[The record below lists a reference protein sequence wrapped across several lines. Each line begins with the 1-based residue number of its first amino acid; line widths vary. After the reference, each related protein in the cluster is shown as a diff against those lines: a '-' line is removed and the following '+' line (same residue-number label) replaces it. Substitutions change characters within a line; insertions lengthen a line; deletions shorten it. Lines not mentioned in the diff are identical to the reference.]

1 MARKYD
7 LISELYN
14 RTCKTVVSNPQNW
27 QAFLASACRNYKLR
41 YDEQLLVYAQRPDAT
56 AVLEIEQWNKI
67 FGRWV
72 NRGARGIAV
81 FADENRSR
89 QRLTHYFDISD
100 THESRYSRT
109 VPIWDMRQEY
119 EADVIETLES
129 TFGEIEN
136 KSSLAEAIMGA
147 ARNAA
152 EDNIPD
158 YLQDLYYATEGSSFE
173 EVEEDIVAFIYKNV
187 VTNSVAY
194 MMMSRLGVDTDGYFE
209 LDDFRDVTNFNT
221 QETLNALGFATSDIA
236 EMGLTEISKTITAL
250 NRQNRIIVGQDRNEY
265 NKVENNDERS
275 LDNERTDLHDGGRLQ
290 PSEPETSTAAGSDFG
305 QIRSDEERFSEGTS
319 QSPLLQSPDEGRTD
333 TALGGSG
340 TESQQ
345 DGGNNPEPDGT
356 ERGSERTDESGGYD
370 EMGSSDELPSQLGT
384 GNRESGSDIRL
395 EYYDRTHEDKSLPF
409 FGRDEVINEILRTTP
424 HLSASLEE
432 IKDYYERNPDNKD
445 RTEYIKSIFNND
457 YTELTLEDGRT
468 VGYKTFENVLH
479 LWEGKYDSR
488 TAQSFYDWAVIARHF
503 EAMRLLGELSDSIKP
518 LPSMDG
524 QMTFILDGRAEEK
537 KTSAFTFSQEIIDAV
552 LANGSGFSEGKMRI
566 YEQFEKSLSAKEN
579 ADFLKNEYGW
589 GGSYPVIIG
598 AGIDESHDG
607 KGITITKG
615 IGKENPHITLSWSQ
629 VEKRIGE
636 LIRMDRYLNPKE
648 KERYPQWLESQE
660 ERRAKIEETKRNR
673 EILSNAPPEQEL
685 AEKEPEEAEISQDVK
700 YEYHLGDKVYIGA
713 SEYEILSVDDERVML
728 YDYDMPLFNKEFS
741 RTEFDRKVR
750 ENPMNEHLIVKEEP
764 AEERNETE
772 EVQTNMGSMPIE
784 DYREIVAS
792 QSGFD
797 SYDEMYHQGYRI
809 GNGYDKEPE
818 PVVPA
823 WEQKKKV
830 KGFDLHPDVS
840 MAERHTF
847 NLKENEVETV
857 GKKERF
863 RRNIMAIQ
871 LLKKCQEEN
880 RFATLEEQIILSK
893 YVGWGGLSEAFDENN
908 SAWATEYLELSS
920 VLTPEEYASAREST
934 LTAFYTPPEVITAI
948 YKAMEQMGFKE
959 GNLLEPSCGIGN
971 FIGMLPDTMQDS
983 KIYGVELDTIS
994 AGIAQQ
1000 LYQKTTIA
1008 AQGFEETNL
1017 PDSFFDGVVGNVPF
1031 GDFKVS
1037 DKRYDKHKFLIHD
1050 YFFAKSLD
1058 KLRPGGVMALVTSKG
1073 TMDKETLAVRKYI
1086 AQRAELLGAIRLP
1099 NNTFKGNA
1107 GTEVISDILILQ
1119 KRDRLIDIEP
1129 DWVHLDTDENGIKM
1143 NSYFVQHPEMILG
1156 EMKMVSGRFG
1166 MEATCV
1172 PYENADLAAQLDEAV
1187 ANIHGEITEYEAEEE
1202 LEEEDNSIPAD
1213 PAVRNFSYTV
1223 VDDKIYYRE
1232 NSRMTPVEVSATAE
1246 NRIKGMIAIR
1256 NSVRTLIE
1264 LQTEDYPDSEIK
1276 AEQERLNRLYD
1287 TFSGKYGLINSRANT
1302 SAFSQDSSFSLLSA
1316 LEIIGEDGE
1325 LERKADMFS
1334 KRTIKPH
1341 TPVTSVDTASEAL
1354 AVSLGEKAT
1363 IDMDYMMELSG
1374 KSENEIFEDL
1384 KGVIFLNPLY
1394 EYGNSYEPKY
1404 LMADEYLSGNV
1415 REKLKIAKNSAELY
1429 PEDYKVNVEALQKV
1443 QPKDLT
1449 ASEISVRLGAT
1460 WLPPDDVQ
1468 EFIFHLLETPRY
1480 AQWNIKVHF
1489 SPFTS
1494 EWNIEGKSYDKG
1506 NVRAYNTYG
1515 TSRINAYKIIE
1526 ETLNLK
1532 DVRIFDYI
1540 EDDEGKKKAVLNKKE
1555 TAIAQSK
1562 QEMIKQEFQDWIW
1575 SDPERRE
1582 RLCKSYNEKF
1592 NSVRPREYDG
1602 SHIIFNGMNPEIE
1615 LREHQKNAVAHILY
1629 GGNTLLAHAVGAG
1642 KTFEMVAAAQESKRL
1657 GLCNK
1662 SLFVVPNHLTEQW
1675 AAEYLQLYPA
1685 ANILVATKKDFE
1697 TKNRKRFCGRIATGD
1712 YDAVIIGHSQ
1722 FEKIP
1727 MSIERQRAIL
1737 EQQLE
1742 EITGGIAELKR
1753 NRGENFSIKQ
1763 LEKSKKSIKQKLDK
1777 LNDQTKKDDVVTFEE
1792 LGVDRLFVDESHY
1805 YKNLYLYTKM
1815 RNVGGIAQTEAQK
1828 SSDLFMKCRYLDEI
1842 TGGRG
1847 TVFATGTPI
1856 SNSMV
1861 ELYTIQRYL
1870 QYNTLVKNGLQHFDA
1885 WASTFG
1891 ETITAV
1897 ELTPEGTGYR
1907 AKTRFA
1913 KFYNLPELMAMFK
1926 EIADIKTADM
1936 LNLPVPEAKYHN
1948 IAVKPSEM
1956 QKEMVASLAERAEQ
1970 VRGGGVDS
1978 SVDNMLKITNDGR
1991 KLALDQRMLN
2001 DMLPDF
2007 EGSKI
2012 NACVDNIYRIWEE
2025 NIDKKSAQLVFCDLS
2040 TPKNDGTF
2048 SVYND
2053 IRKKLIERG
2062 IPESEVKFIH
2072 EADTDMK
2079 KKELFQKTRKGEVR
2093 VLLGSTQKMGAGTN
2107 VQDKLIALHDVDC
2120 PWRPSDLEQRSGRI
2134 VRQGN
2139 ENPQVEIYR
2148 YVTEQTFDAYL
2159 YQLVEGKQKF
2169 ASQIM
2174 TSKSPV
2180 RSAEDIDETALS
2192 YAEIKMLATGNPYI
2206 KEKMDLDIQVQKLK
2220 MLKSN
2225 FLSEKYGLEDKVIKF
2240 YPQQIAY
2247 LKSRVEGLTKD
2258 VETAKLHPKPIDEQ
2272 PLGMMVSGVSYSEKA
2287 EAGQA
2292 IINACKSMNSPD
2304 AIPLGEYRGFQME
2317 LYFDTVQ
2324 RNYVVKLKGE
2334 TSRDVPLGDDSHG
2347 NIVRIDNGIERF
2359 EEALADTKNSLENTE
2374 KQFETAKQE
2383 IEKPFAKEEELRAK
2397 TARLDELNI
2406 LLNMDKKENEIVG
2419 GEPDEGEMIEK
2430 KSRNFE
2436 R

>member
-1 MARKYD
+1 M
-7 LISELYN
+7 
-14 RTCKTVVSNPQNW
+14 
-27 QAFLASACRNYKLR
+27 
-41 YDEQLLVYAQRPDAT
+41 
-56 AVLEIEQWNKI
+56 
-67 FGRWV
+67 
-72 NRGARGIAV
+72 
-81 FADENRSR
+81 
-89 QRLTHYFDISD
+89 
-100 THESRYSRT
+100 
-109 VPIWDMRQEY
+109 
-119 EADVIETLES
+119 
-129 TFGEIEN
+129 
-136 KSSLAEAIMGA
+136 
-147 ARNAA
+147 
-152 EDNIPD
+152 
-158 YLQDLYYATEGSSFE
+158 
-173 EVEEDIVAFIYKNV
+173 
-187 VTNSVAY
+187 
-194 MMMSRLGVDTDGYFE
+194 
-209 LDDFRDVTNFNT
+209 
-221 QETLNALGFATSDIA
+221 
-236 EMGLTEISKTITAL
+236 
-250 NRQNRIIVGQDRNEY
+250 
-265 NKVENNDERS
+265 
-275 LDNERTDLHDGGRLQ
+275 
-290 PSEPETSTAAGSDFG
+290 
-305 QIRSDEERFSEGTS
+305 
-319 QSPLLQSPDEGRTD
+319 
-333 TALGGSG
+333 
-340 TESQQ
+340 
-345 DGGNNPEPDGT
+345 
-356 ERGSERTDESGGYD
+356 
-370 EMGSSDELPSQLGT
+370 
-384 GNRESGSDIRL
+384 
-395 EYYDRTHEDKSLPF
+395 
-409 FGRDEVINEILRTTP
+409 
-424 HLSASLEE
+424 
-432 IKDYYERNPDNKD
+432 
-445 RTEYIKSIFNND
+445 
-457 YTELTLEDGRT
+457 
-468 VGYKTFENVLH
+468 
-479 LWEGKYDSR
+479 
-488 TAQSFYDWAVIARHF
+488 
-503 EAMRLLGELSDSIKP
+503 
-518 LPSMDG
+518 
-524 QMTFILDGRAEEK
+524 
-537 KTSAFTFSQEIIDAV
+537 
-552 LANGSGFSEGKMRI
+552 
-566 YEQFEKSLSAKEN
+566 
-579 ADFLKNEYGW
+579 
-589 GGSYPVIIG
+589 
-598 AGIDESHDG
+598 
-607 KGITITKG
+607 
-615 IGKENPHITLSWSQ
+615 
-629 VEKRIGE
+629 
-636 LIRMDRYLNPKE
+636 
-648 KERYPQWLESQE
+648 
-660 ERRAKIEETKRNR
+660 
-673 EILSNAPPEQEL
+673 
-685 AEKEPEEAEISQDVK
+685 
-700 YEYHLGDKVYIGA
+700 
-713 SEYEILSVDDERVML
+713 
-728 YDYDMPLFNKEFS
+728 
-741 RTEFDRKVR
+741 
-750 ENPMNEHLIVKEEP
+750 
-764 AEERNETE
+764 
-772 EVQTNMGSMPIE
+772 
-784 DYREIVAS
+784 
-792 QSGFD
+792 
-797 SYDEMYHQGYRI
+797 
-809 GNGYDKEPE
+809 
-818 PVVPA
+818 
-823 WEQKKKV
+823 
-830 KGFDLHPDVS
+830 
-840 MAERHTF
+840 
-847 NLKENEVETV
+847 
-857 GKKERF
+857 
-863 RRNIMAIQ
+863 
-871 LLKKCQEEN
+871 
-880 RFATLEEQIILSK
+880 
-893 YVGWGGLSEAFDENN
+893 
-908 SAWATEYLELSS
+908 
-920 VLTPEEYASAREST
+920 
-934 LTAFYTPPEVITAI
+934 
-948 YKAMEQMGFKE
+948 
-959 GNLLEPSCGIGN
+959 
-971 FIGMLPDTMQDS
+971 
-983 KIYGVELDTIS
+983 
-994 AGIAQQ
+994 
-1000 LYQKTTIA
+1000 
-1008 AQGFEETNL
+1008 
-1017 PDSFFDGVVGNVPF
+1017 PF

-1058 KLRPGGVMALVTSKG
+1058 KLRPGGVMVLVTSKG

-1107 GTEVISDILILQ
+1107 GTEVVSDILILQ

-1187 ANIHGEITEYEAEEE
+1187 ANIHGEITEYETEEE

-1213 PAVRNFSYTV
+1213 PTVRNFSYTV

-1394 EYGNSYEPKY
+1394 EYGNAYEPKY

-1415 REKLKIAKNSAELY
+1415 REKLRIAKNSAELY

-1515 TSRINAYKIIE
+1515 TSHINAYKIIE

-1697 TKNRKRFCGRIATGD
+1697 TKNRKKFCGRIATGD

-1763 LEKSKKSIKQKLDK
+1763 LEKSKKSIRQKLDK

-1870 QYNTLVKNGLQHFDA
+1870 QYSTLVKNGLQHFDA

-1926 EIADIKTADM
+1926 EVADIKTADM

-1956 QKEMVASLAERAEQ
+1956 QKKWLLPCRESRA
-1970 VRGGGVDS
+1970 
-1978 SVDNMLKITNDGR
+1978 
-1991 KLALDQRMLN
+1991 
-2001 DMLPDF
+2001 
-2007 EGSKI
+2007 
-2012 NACVDNIYRIWEE
+2012 
-2025 NIDKKSAQLVFCDLS
+2025 
-2040 TPKNDGTF
+2040 
-2048 SVYND
+2048 
-2053 IRKKLIERG
+2053 
-2062 IPESEVKFIH
+2062 
-2072 EADTDMK
+2072 
-2079 KKELFQKTRKGEVR
+2079 
-2093 VLLGSTQKMGAGTN
+2093 GA
-2107 VQDKLIALHDVDC
+2107 
-2120 PWRPSDLEQRSGRI
+2120 WRR
-2134 VRQGN
+2134 
-2139 ENPQVEIYR
+2139 
-2148 YVTEQTFDAYL
+2148 
-2159 YQLVEGKQKF
+2159 
-2169 ASQIM
+2169 
-2174 TSKSPV
+2174 
-2180 RSAEDIDETALS
+2180 
-2192 YAEIKMLATGNPYI
+2192 
-2206 KEKMDLDIQVQKLK
+2206 
-2220 MLKSN
+2220 
-2225 FLSEKYGLEDKVIKF
+2225 
-2240 YPQQIAY
+2240 
-2247 LKSRVEGLTKD
+2247 
-2258 VETAKLHPKPIDEQ
+2258 
-2272 PLGMMVSGVSYSEKA
+2272 
-2287 EAGQA
+2287 
-2292 IINACKSMNSPD
+2292 C
-2304 AIPLGEYRGFQME
+2304 GFK
-2317 LYFDTVQ
+2317 
-2324 RNYVVKLKGE
+2324 R
-2334 TSRDVPLGDDSHG
+2334 R
-2347 NIVRIDNGIERF
+2347 
-2359 EEALADTKNSLENTE
+2359 
-2374 KQFETAKQE
+2374 
-2383 IEKPFAKEEELRAK
+2383 
-2397 TARLDELNI
+2397 
-2406 LLNMDKKENEIVG
+2406 
-2419 GEPDEGEMIEK
+2419 
-2430 KSRNFE
+2430 
-2436 R
+2436 

>member
-81 FADENRSR
+81 FADENRLR

-503 EAMRLLGELSDSIKP
+503 EAMRLLGELGDSIKP

-2258 VETAKLHPKPIDEQ
+2258 VETAKSHPKPIDEQ